1 MTTVRTDR
9 PTADT
14 PDVRDLKLADEGRRR
29 TEWAERSM
37 PVLRQIKERFAKERP
52 LAGRKLAACLHVTTE
67 TANLA
72 VTLQAGGADVALCAS
87 NPLSTQDDVAAH
99 LVRDHGIKVFA
110 VRGVDRDG
118 YYEHIR
124 RALAHE
130 SEVTMDDGADLVGAL
145 HMIALERLD
154 DLAPPVRRWVEGLSA
169 AQRKA
174 LVAKVIG
181 STEETTTGVIRLK
194 AMAADGTL
202 RVPVVAVNDSATK
215 HLFDNHYGTGQSAI
229 DGIIRAT
236 NVLLAGQNIV
246 VIGYGDC
253 GRGVA
258 NRADGLGAS
267 VIVVEVDP
275 VRALSAVM
283 DGYRVMTAADAS
295 RVGDIFI
302 TVTGNKHV
310 LRMEHF
316 DVMKDGVILAN
327 AGHFDIELDLAAL
340 RAASVA
346 RRGVRNNL
354 DEFELPD
361 GRRLLVAA
369 EGRLVNLGAAEGHPA
384 DVMDM
389 SFSNQALAAEY
400 LALNVDDL
408 EAKIYTLPPEI
419 DAEVAR
425 IKLEQ
430 MGAGLDVLTDE
441 QVAYLSGWQ
450 EGT

>member
-1 MTTVRTDR
+1 
-9 PTADT
+9 
-14 PDVRDLKLADEGRRR
+14 
-29 TEWAERSM
+29 
-37 PVLRQIKERFAKERP
+37 
-52 LAGRKLAACLHVTTE
+52 
-67 TANLA
+67 
-72 VTLQAGGADVALCAS
+72 
-87 NPLSTQDDVAAH
+87 
-99 LVRDHGIKVFA
+99 
-110 VRGVDRDG
+110 
-118 YYEHIR
+118 
-124 RALAHE
+124 
-130 SEVTMDDGADLVGAL
+130 MDDGADLATLL
-145 HMIALERLD
+145 HTD
-154 DLAPPVRRWVEGLSA
+154 RRDIE
-169 AQRKA
+169 
-174 LVAKVIG
+174 VIG

-236 NVLLAGQNIV
+236 NILLAGQNIV

-258 NRADGLGAS
+258 KRADGLGAN
-267 VIVVEVDP
+267 VIVVEIDP
-275 VRALSAVM
+275 VRALSAAM
-283 DGYRVMTAADAS
+283 DGFRVMTGADAA
-295 RVGDIFI
+295 RVGDVFI

-310 LRMEHF
+310 LRMKHF

-346 RRGVRNNL
+346 RREIRDNL
-354 DEFELPD
+354 EEFEMQD
-361 GRRLLVAA
+361 GRRVLVIA

-400 LALNVDDL
+400 LALNVGEL
-408 EAKIYTLPPEI
+408 EAKIYTLPEEI

-425 IKLEQ
+425 IKLEHL
-430 MGAGLDVLTDE
+430 GGGVDTLTED

-450 EGT
+450 EGTA

>member
-1 MTTVRTDR
+1 NLML
-9 PTADT
+9 AL
-14 PDVRDLKLADEGRRR
+14 RD
-29 TEWAERSM
+29 
-37 PVLRQIKERFAKERP
+37 
-52 LAGRKLAACLHVTTE
+52 
-67 TANLA
+67 
-72 VTLQAGGADVALCAS
+72 GGADPLLCAS
-87 NPLSTQDDVAAH
+87 NPLSTQDDVAAA
-99 LVRDHGIKVFA
+99 LVAEGIPVFA
-110 VRGVDRDG
+110 IRGEDADT
-118 YYEHIR
+118 YYKHIH
-124 RALAHE
+124 AVLDHAPAI
-130 SEVTMDDGADLVGAL
+130 TMDDGADLATLL
-145 HMIALERLD
+145 HTD
-154 DLAPPVRRWVEGLSA
+154 RRDIE
-169 AQRKA
+169 
-174 LVAKVIG
+174 VIG

-236 NVLLAGQNIV
+236 NILLAGQNMV

-258 NRADGLGAS
+258 NRADGLGAN
-267 VIVVEVDP
+267 VIVVEIDP
-275 VRALSAVM
+275 VRALAAAM
-283 DGYRVMTAADAS
+283 DGYRVMTGADAA
-295 RVGDIFI
+295 RVGDVFI

-346 RRGVRNNL
+346 RRPIRDNL
-354 DEFELPD
+354 EEFELQD
-361 GRRLLVAA
+361 GRRLLVIA

-408 EAKIYTLPPEI
+408 EAKIYTLPTEI

-425 IKLEQ
+425 IKLEHL
-430 MGAGLDVLTDE
+430 GGGVDSLTDD

-450 EGT
+450 EGTA